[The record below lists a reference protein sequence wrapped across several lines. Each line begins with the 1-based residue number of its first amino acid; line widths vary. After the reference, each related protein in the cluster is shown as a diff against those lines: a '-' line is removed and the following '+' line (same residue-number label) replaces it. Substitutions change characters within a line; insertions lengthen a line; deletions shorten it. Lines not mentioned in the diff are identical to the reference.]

1 MYKVDIKNK
10 TLTKIPIT
18 SFKVLNLMERF
29 DIQEWIDSTPDIL
42 GEELLIISKELFLP
56 SGKRLDLLAVD
67 KQGNLAIIELKRDNS
82 GSSAEWQA
90 IKYASYCSS
99 FSNED
104 IYKYFAEY
112 LCSDSDDAQVKIE
125 EFISCEPEELNQ
137 KQRISLVYFLKNLI
151 PKLFQRCFGC
161 VSSKLILNVYG

>member
-104 IYKYFAEY
+104 IYIYFAEY

-137 KQRISLVYFLKNLI
+137 KQRIILVYFLKNLI